1 MMNIV
6 ELDGYAA
13 NPGDIDWQP
22 WREIKTADGGVCTFT
37 VYDRTP
43 AELVAE
49 RAAEA
54 DIIIT
59 NKVMITD
66 ELMSRLPRLK
76 YVGILATGYNVIDI
90 GAAHRRNIVV
100 TNIPAYSTASVAQLV
115 FAHILNICN
124 GVARH
129 NRSVHD
135 GEWSRC
141 PDFTYT
147 LSPQTE
153 LANKVMGIIGFGNT
167 GRAVAEIAHAFGM
180 KVLLAPSLRDG
191 STTRNDVPG
200 YAEQA
205 GSLDDFLAKADIVS
219 LHCPL
224 SERTRHIINA
234 KTLSRMKP
242 SAVVINTGRGPL
254 VDETALADA
263 LDSGRIAAA
272 GLDVLEE
279 EPPANGSPLLTAR
292 NCHITPH
299 IAWATL
305 AARRRLMDIAINN
318 VKAFLRGEPVNVV

>member
-22 WREIKTADGGVCTFT
+22 WREIKTADGEVCTFT

-43 AELVAE
+43 AELVVE

-279 EPPANGSPLLTAR
+279 EPPANGSPLLRAR
-292 NCHITPH
+292 NCYITPH

>member
-43 AELVAE
+43 VELVAE

-59 NKVMITD
+59 NKVLITD

-153 LANKVMGIIGFGNT
+153 LANRVMGIIGFGNT

-180 KVLLAPSLRDG
+180 KVLLAPSQRDG

-292 NCHITPH
+292 NCYITPH

>member
-43 AELVAE
+43 VELVAE

-59 NKVMITD
+59 NKVLITD

-115 FAHILNICN
+115 FAHILNISN

-153 LANKVMGIIGFGNT
+153 LVNKVMGIIGFGNT

-180 KVLLAPSLRDG
+180 KVLLAPSQRDG

-292 NCHITPH
+292 NCYITPH

>member
-22 WREIKTADGGVCTFT
+22 WREIKTADGEVCTFT

-43 AELVAE
+43 AELVVE

-191 STTRNDVPG
+191 NTTRNDVPG

-224 SERTRHIINA
+224 SEHTRHIINA
-234 KTLSRMKP
+234 KTLSWMKP

-292 NCHITPH
+292 NCYITPH

>member
-167 GRAVAEIAHAFGM
+167 GRTVAEIAHAFGM

-292 NCHITPH
+292 NCYITPH

>member
-22 WREIKTADGGVCTFT
+22 WREIKTADGGMCTFT

-129 NRSVHD
+129 NGSVHD

-292 NCHITPH
+292 NCYITPH